1 MDIEYPKTLWGSHKD
16 SPFFSE
22 RRKLGK
28 VEKHVFSIEDKKKYV
43 ILLRALKQALND
55 GLKLKNVHRVI
66 KFNQEAW
73 LKPYID
79 MNKLL

>member
-16 SPFFSE
+16 SPFLPE

-43 ILLRALKQALND
+43 ILL
-55 GLKLKNVHRVI
+55 
-66 KFNQEAW
+66 
-73 LKPYID
+73 KPYID